1 MTREWKVYSSD
12 GKTVKAT
19 TKRVEYNGEYMGS
32 CSLTITFES
41 HAPINFEIGDYID
54 YRLERFYLNVLPS
67 SKKQCSRN
75 GSKNAFAYENVQF
88 MSVSD
93 ELVRCDFLDV
103 VKKDNNIHWTAL
115 PTFSFYC
122 EGVKNLAERI
132 QANLDRVYGEN
143 VWTIQID
150 KTYED
155 SRKDIQI
162 SISNQSVWD
171 ALLLVNTTFK
181 TNFIIRGRTVTIGT
195 TSNNIDHVFSCGIGR
210 GLLSITRA
218 SDTNQKVITRLRAFG
233 NTTNVPTNYYK
244 YLCMKIMRE
253 YVVPTDLEMTLTV
266 FDRTKWYVTTLT
278 LHDKWAQD
286 GLSYSC
292 KTETPPRDSYEDFD
306 KFIKYMHPTLEI
318 TYDGNKVV
326 YATVGKWEYEGK
338 TTYRYIVVDEA
349 FWHYMS
355 NRRPEG
361 KVTLSFGGTSAL
373 NYNYIVNT
381 HKGAMTS
388 ANYPNNMAI
397 TRLMLPGF
405 PIGDKETDKDGE
417 IKTDCGYVDKAYEG
431 YKLIVTSNDVYIESP
446 QKKIAGL
453 REGSVYIDGTDNE
466 VTDYNVYPSIED
478 MTVEDLNKA
487 GIYPVLDDGDNGKL
501 NQVAKSSKIEDNGD
515 SDYNT
520 GQASETFVW
529 IKDLG
534 FNIWDY
540 RTGSET
546 PNIYLKSGRCV
557 GRTFDIKNCIRD
569 GNKYKL
575 TIIRKSDNDEVNIL
589 YPNSQ
594 SPIAGGDEF
603 VILNIKMP
611 DVYYKAASQRL
622 LKYAL
627 LYLKENDKTKFSYT
641 PVVDNLWIARQHDAN
656 VSLGAK
662 SIYTNIK
669 EGDRMEIDEAS
680 DLGIASSIFI
690 SNLKI
695 TESEDSL
702 IPLVE
707 ISLQDDKKA
716 VSVNRSVGQLPT
728 MMDASTGEGTSSTIL
743 LNQISRYGYL
753 NFLSKVGDDEAS
765 GKITFNKG
773 IDAFSTNVGA
783 ADGITE
789 YEELT

>member
-32 CSLTITFES
+32 CSLTVTFES

-318 TYDGNKVV
+318 TYDGKKVV

-355 NRRPEG
+355 ERRPEG

-381 HKGAMTS
+381 HKGDMTS

-405 PIGDKETDKDGE
+405 PNGAGE
-417 IKTDCGYVDKAYEG
+417 TDCGYVDKAYEG

-501 NQVAKSSKIEDNGD
+501 NQVANASKIEDNGD

-546 PNIYLKSGRCV
+546 PNIYLKSGKCV

-575 TIIRKSDNDEVNIL
+575 TIIRKSDNDLNIL

>member
-103 VKKDNNIHWTAL
+103 VRKDNYIHWTAL

-122 EGVKNLAERI
+122 EGVKDLAERI
-132 QANLDRVYGEN
+132 QANLDRVYGEKA
-143 VWTIQID
+143 WTIQID

-181 TNFIIRGRTVTIGT
+181 TNFIIRDRTVTIGT

-210 GLLSITRA
+210 GLLSITRT

-292 KTETPPRDSYEDFD
+292 KAETPPRNSYEDFD

-318 TYDGNKVV
+318 TYDGDKVV

-575 TIIRKSDNDEVNIL
+575 TIIRKSDNDLNIL

-702 IPLVE
+702 IPLIE

>member
-181 TNFIIRGRTVTIGT
+181 TNFIIRSRTVTIGT

-233 NTTNVPTNYYK
+233 NITNVPTNYYK

-292 KTETPPRDSYEDFD
+292 KAETPPRDSYEDFD

-546 PNIYLKSGRCV
+546 PNIYLKSGKCV

-575 TIIRKSDNDEVNIL
+575 TIIRKSDNDLNIL

>member
-546 PNIYLKSGRCV
+546 PNIYLKSGKCV

-575 TIIRKSDNDEVNIL
+575 TIIRKSDNDLNIL

-641 PVVDNLWIARQHDAN
+641 PVVDNLWIARQHDAT
-656 VSLGAK
+656 LGAK

>member
-32 CSLTITFES
+32 CSLTVTFES

-103 VKKDNNIHWTAL
+103 VKKDNYIHWTAL

-122 EGVKNLAERI
+122 EGVKNLSERI

-181 TNFIIRGRTVTIGT
+181 TNFIIRDRTVTIGT

-292 KTETPPRDSYEDFD
+292 KAETPPRDSYEDFD

-381 HKGAMTS
+381 HKGDMTS

-546 PNIYLKSGRCV
+546 PNIYLKSGKCV

-575 TIIRKSDNDEVNIL
+575 TIIRKSDNDLNIL

>member
-529 IKDLG
+529 INDLG

-546 PNIYLKSGRCV
+546 PNIYLKSGKCV

-575 TIIRKSDNDEVNIL
+575 TIIRKSDNDLNIL

-611 DVYYKAASQRL
+611 DVYYKAASKRL

-641 PVVDNLWIARQHDAN
+641 PVVDNLWIARQHDAT
-656 VSLGAK
+656 LGAK

>member
-210 GLLSITRA
+210 GLLSITRT

-318 TYDGNKVV
+318 IYDGNKVV

-546 PNIYLKSGRCV
+546 PNIYLKSGKCV
-557 GRTFDIKNCIRD
+557 GRTFDLKNCIRD

-575 TIIRKSDNDEVNIL
+575 TIIRKSDNDLNIL

-627 LYLKENDKTKFSYT
+627 LYLKENDKTKLSYT
-641 PVVDNLWIARQHDAN
+641 PVVDNLWIARQHDAT
-656 VSLGAK
+656 LDAK

-728 MMDASTGEGTSSTIL
+728 MIDASTGEGTSSTIL

-753 NFLSKVGDDEAS
+753 NFLSKVGNDEAS
-765 GKITFNKG
+765 GRITFNKG

>member
-253 YVVPTDLEMTLTV
+253 YVVPTDVELLFFEYNNV
-266 FDRTKWYVTTLT
+266 IKIT

-292 KTETPPRDSYEDFD
+292 NVKKAPRNEDMMVFD
-306 KFIKYMHPTLEI
+306 RYANPTLSI

-326 YATVGKWEYEGK
+326 YATVFASENDGKK
-338 TTYRYIVVDEA
+338 TYSYAVRDKSFYD
-349 FWHYMS
+349 YMLKYKS
-355 NRRPEG
+355 GGR
-361 KVTLSFGGTSAL
+361 VTLSFGGTSTL
-373 NYNYIVNT
+373 NYNYIVKN
-381 HKGAMTS
+381 HKGEITS

-405 PIGDKETDKDGE
+405 PNGAGE
-417 IKTDCGYVDKAYEG
+417 TDCGYVDKAYEG

-501 NQVAKSSKIEDNGD
+501 NQVANASKIEDNGD

-546 PNIYLKSGRCV
+546 PNIYL
-557 GRTFDIKNCIRD
+557 
-569 GNKYKL
+569 
-575 TIIRKSDNDEVNIL
+575 
-589 YPNSQ
+589 
-594 SPIAGGDEF
+594 
-603 VILNIKMP
+603 
-611 DVYYKAASQRL
+611 
-622 LKYAL
+622 
-627 LYLKENDKTKFSYT
+627 
-641 PVVDNLWIARQHDAN
+641 
-656 VSLGAK
+656 
-662 SIYTNIK
+662 
-669 EGDRMEIDEAS
+669 
-680 DLGIASSIFI
+680 
-690 SNLKI
+690 
-695 TESEDSL
+695 
-702 IPLVE
+702 
-707 ISLQDDKKA
+707 
-716 VSVNRSVGQLPT
+716 
-728 MMDASTGEGTSSTIL
+728 
-743 LNQISRYGYL
+743 
-753 NFLSKVGDDEAS
+753 
-765 GKITFNKG
+765 
-773 IDAFSTNVGA
+773 
-783 ADGITE
+783 
-789 YEELT
+789 

>member
-32 CSLTITFES
+32 CSLTVTFES

-103 VKKDNNIHWTAL
+103 VKKDNYIHWTAL

-210 GLLSITRA
+210 GLLSITRT

-397 TRLMLPGF
+397 TRLMLPSF

-501 NQVAKSSKIEDNGD
+501 NQVANASKIEDNGD

-546 PNIYLKSGRCV
+546 PNIYLKSGKCV

-575 TIIRKSDNDEVNIL
+575 TIIRKSDNDLNIL

>member
-32 CSLTITFES
+32 CSLTVTFES

-210 GLLSITRA
+210 GLLSITRT

-575 TIIRKSDNDEVNIL
+575 TIIRKSDNDFNVL

-594 SPIAGGDEF
+594 SPIAAGDEF

-627 LYLKENDKTKFSYT
+627 LYLNENDKTKFSYT
-641 PVVDNLWIARQHDAN
+641 PVVDNLWIARQHDAT
-656 VSLGAK
+656 LDAK

-680 DLGIASSIFI
+680 DLGIASSVFI

-728 MMDASTGEGTSSTIL
+728 MIDASTGEGTSSTIL

-753 NFLSKVGDDEAS
+753 NFLSKVGNDEAS

-773 IDAFSTNVGA
+773 IDAFSTNACA

>member
-32 CSLTITFES
+32 CSLTVTFES

-210 GLLSITRA
+210 GLLSITRT

-292 KTETPPRDSYEDFD
+292 KAETPPRNSYEDFD

-417 IKTDCGYVDKAYEG
+417 TKTDCGYVDKAYEG

-515 SDYNT
+515 SGYNT

-546 PNIYLKSGRCV
+546 PNIYLKSGKCV

-575 TIIRKSDNDEVNIL
+575 TIIRKSDNDLNIL

>member
-210 GLLSITRA
+210 GLLSITRT

-446 QKKIAGL
+446 QKNIAGL

-546 PNIYLKSGRCV
+546 PNIYLKSGKCV
-557 GRTFDIKNCIRD
+557 GRTFDLKNCIRD

-575 TIIRKSDNDEVNIL
+575 TIIRKSDNDLNIL

-641 PVVDNLWIARQHDAN
+641 PVVDNLWIARQHDAT
-656 VSLGAK
+656 LDAK

-728 MMDASTGEGTSSTIL
+728 MIDASTGEGTSSTIL

-753 NFLSKVGDDEAS
+753 NFLSKVGNDEAS
-765 GKITFNKG
+765 GRITFNKG

>member
-1 MTREWKVYSSD
+1 M
-12 GKTVKAT
+12 
-19 TKRVEYNGEYMGS
+19 
-32 CSLTITFES
+32 
-41 HAPINFEIGDYID
+41 
-54 YRLERFYLNVLPS
+54 
-67 SKKQCSRN
+67 
-75 GSKNAFAYENVQF
+75 
-88 MSVSD
+88 
-93 ELVRCDFLDV
+93 
-103 VKKDNNIHWTAL
+103 
-115 PTFSFYC
+115 
-122 EGVKNLAERI
+122 
-132 QANLDRVYGEN
+132 
-143 VWTIQID
+143 
-150 KTYED
+150 
-155 SRKDIQI
+155 
-162 SISNQSVWD
+162 
-171 ALLLVNTTFK
+171 
-181 TNFIIRGRTVTIGT
+181 
-195 TSNNIDHVFSCGIGR
+195 
-210 GLLSITRA
+210 
-218 SDTNQKVITRLRAFG
+218 
-233 NTTNVPTNYYK
+233 
-244 YLCMKIMRE
+244 
-253 YVVPTDLEMTLTV
+253 
-266 FDRTKWYVTTLT
+266 
-278 LHDKWAQD
+278 
-286 GLSYSC
+286 
-292 KTETPPRDSYEDFD
+292 
-306 KFIKYMHPTLEI
+306 
-318 TYDGNKVV
+318 
-326 YATVGKWEYEGK
+326 
-338 TTYRYIVVDEA
+338 
-349 FWHYMS
+349 
-355 NRRPEG
+355 
-361 KVTLSFGGTSAL
+361 SFGGTSTL
-373 NYNYIVNT
+373 NYNYIVKN
-381 HKGAMTS
+381 HKGEITS

-405 PIGDKETDKDGE
+405 PNGVGE
-417 IKTDCGYVDKAYEG
+417 TDCGYVDKAYEG

-501 NQVAKSSKIEDNGD
+501 NQVANASKIEDNGD

-520 GQASETFVW
+520 GQASEAFVW

-546 PNIYLKSGRCV
+546 PNIYLKSGKCV

-575 TIIRKSDNDEVNIL
+575 TIIRKSDNDLNIL

>member
-122 EGVKNLAERI
+122 DGVKNLAERI

-210 GLLSITRA
+210 GLLSITRT

-244 YLCMKIMRE
+244 YLYMKTMRE

-381 HKGAMTS
+381 HKGDMTS

-446 QKKIAGL
+446 QKNIAGL

-546 PNIYLKSGRCV
+546 PNIYLKSGKCV
-557 GRTFDIKNCIRD
+557 GRTFDLKNCIRD

-575 TIIRKSDNDEVNIL
+575 TIIRKSDNDLNIL

-641 PVVDNLWIARQHDAN
+641 PVVDNLWIARQHDAT
-656 VSLGAK
+656 LDAK

-728 MMDASTGEGTSSTIL
+728 MIDASTGEGTSSTIL

-753 NFLSKVGDDEAS
+753 NFLSKVGNDEAS
-765 GKITFNKG
+765 GRITFNKG

>member
-115 PTFSFYC
+115 PTFSFCC
-122 EGVKNLAERI
+122 EGVKNLAERM

-292 KTETPPRDSYEDFD
+292 KAETPPRDSYEDFD

-575 TIIRKSDNDEVNIL
+575 TIIRKSDNDLNIL

-728 MMDASTGEGTSSTIL
+728 MMDASTGEGNSSTIL

>member
-1 MTREWKVYSSD
+1 
-12 GKTVKAT
+12 
-19 TKRVEYNGEYMGS
+19 
-32 CSLTITFES
+32 
-41 HAPINFEIGDYID
+41 
-54 YRLERFYLNVLPS
+54 
-67 SKKQCSRN
+67 
-75 GSKNAFAYENVQF
+75 
-88 MSVSD
+88 
-93 ELVRCDFLDV
+93 
-103 VKKDNNIHWTAL
+103 
-115 PTFSFYC
+115 
-122 EGVKNLAERI
+122 
-132 QANLDRVYGEN
+132 
-143 VWTIQID
+143 
-150 KTYED
+150 
-155 SRKDIQI
+155 
-162 SISNQSVWD
+162 
-171 ALLLVNTTFK
+171 
-181 TNFIIRGRTVTIGT
+181 
-195 TSNNIDHVFSCGIGR
+195 
-210 GLLSITRA
+210 
-218 SDTNQKVITRLRAFG
+218 
-233 NTTNVPTNYYK
+233 
-244 YLCMKIMRE
+244 
-253 YVVPTDLEMTLTV
+253 
-266 FDRTKWYVTTLT
+266 
-278 LHDKWAQD
+278 
-286 GLSYSC
+286 
-292 KTETPPRDSYEDFD
+292 
-306 KFIKYMHPTLEI
+306 
-318 TYDGNKVV
+318 
-326 YATVGKWEYEGK
+326 
-338 TTYRYIVVDEA
+338 
-349 FWHYMS
+349 
-355 NRRPEG
+355 
-361 KVTLSFGGTSAL
+361 
-373 NYNYIVNT
+373 
-381 HKGAMTS
+381 
-388 ANYPNNMAI
+388 MAI

-405 PIGDKETDKDGE
+405 PNGAGE
-417 IKTDCGYVDKAYEG
+417 TDCGYVDKAYEG

-501 NQVAKSSKIEDNGD
+501 NQVANASKIEDNGD

-520 GQASETFVW
+520 GQASEAFVW

-546 PNIYLKSGRCV
+546 PNIYLKSGKCV
-557 GRTFDIKNCIRD
+557 GRTFDLKNCIRD

-575 TIIRKSDNDEVNIL
+575 TIIRKSDNDLNIL

-641 PVVDNLWIARQHDAN
+641 PVVDNLWIARQHDAT
-656 VSLGAK
+656 LDAK

-753 NFLSKVGDDEAS
+753 NFLSKVGNDEAS

>member
-487 GIYPVLDDGDNGKL
+487 GIYPVLDEGDNGKL

-520 GQASETFVW
+520 GQASETLVW

-575 TIIRKSDNDEVNIL
+575 TIIRKSDNDKVNIL

-611 DVYYKAASQRL
+611 DVYYKAASRRL

>member
-32 CSLTITFES
+32 CSLTVTFES

-103 VKKDNNIHWTAL
+103 VKNDNNIHWTAL

-181 TNFIIRGRTVTIGT
+181 TNFIIRDRTVTIGT

-292 KTETPPRDSYEDFD
+292 KAETPPRDSYEEFN

-318 TYDGNKVV
+318 TYDGDKVV

-361 KVTLSFGGTSAL
+361 KVTLSFGGASAL
-373 NYNYIVNT
+373 NYNYIVKN
-381 HKGAMTS
+381 HKGEMTS

-405 PIGDKETDKDGE
+405 PNGAGE
-417 IKTDCGYVDKAYEG
+417 TDCGYVDKAYEG

-446 QKKIAGL
+446 QKNIAGL

-501 NQVAKSSKIEDNGD
+501 NQVANASKIEDNGD

-546 PNIYLKSGRCV
+546 PNIYLKSGKCV

-575 TIIRKSDNDEVNIL
+575 TIIRKSDNDLNIL

-627 LYLKENDKTKFSYT
+627 LYLKENDKTKFLYT

-716 VSVNRSVGQLPT
+716 VSVNRSIGQLPT

-743 LNQISRYGYL
+743 WNQISRYGYL

-773 IDAFSTNVGA
+773 IDAFSTNIGA

>member
-32 CSLTITFES
+32 CSLTVTFES

-103 VKKDNNIHWTAL
+103 VKKDNYIHWTAL

-155 SRKDIQI
+155 SRKDINI

-181 TNFIIRGRTVTIGT
+181 TNFIVRGRTVTIGT

-210 GLLSITRA
+210 GLLSITRT

-292 KTETPPRDSYEDFD
+292 KAETPPRDSYEDFD

-318 TYDGNKVV
+318 TYDGDKVV

-373 NYNYIVNT
+373 NYNYIVTN
-381 HKGAMTS
+381 HKGVMTS

-405 PIGDKETDKDGE
+405 PNGAGE
-417 IKTDCGYVDKAYEG
+417 TDCGYVDKAYEG

-446 QKKIAGL
+446 QKITAGL

-478 MTVEDLNKA
+478 MTVGDLNKA

-546 PNIYLKSGRCV
+546 PNIYLKSGKCV

-575 TIIRKSDNDEVNIL
+575 TIIRKSDNDLNIL

-743 LNQISRYGYL
+743 LNQISRHGYL

>member
-32 CSLTITFES
+32 CSLTVTFES

-210 GLLSITRA
+210 GLLSITRT

-292 KTETPPRDSYEDFD
+292 KAETPPRNSYEDFD

-318 TYDGNKVV
+318 TYDGDKVV

-529 IKDLG
+529 IKDVG

-546 PNIYLKSGRCV
+546 PNIYLKSGKCV

-575 TIIRKSDNDEVNIL
+575 TIIRKSDNDLNIL

>member
-32 CSLTITFES
+32 CSLTVTFES

-155 SRKDIQI
+155 SRKDIEI

-181 TNFIIRGRTVTIGT
+181 TNFIIRDRTVTIGT

-292 KTETPPRDSYEDFD
+292 KTETPPRGSYEDFD

-529 IKDLG
+529 IKDVG

-546 PNIYLKSGRCV
+546 PNIYLKSGKCV

-575 TIIRKSDNDEVNIL
+575 TIIRKSDNDLNIL

>member
-150 KTYED
+150 KTYEV

-753 NFLSKVGDDEAS
+753 NFLSKVGDDESS

>member
-103 VKKDNNIHWTAL
+103 VKKDNYIHWTAL

-122 EGVKNLAERI
+122 EGVKNLSERI

-253 YVVPTDLEMTLTV
+253 YVVQTDLEMTLTV

-478 MTVEDLNKA
+478 MKVEDLNKA

-501 NQVAKSSKIEDNGD
+501 NQVANASKIEDNGD

-520 GQASETFVW
+520 GQASEAFVW
-529 IKDLG
+529 IKDVG

-546 PNIYLKSGRCV
+546 PNIYLKSGKCV

-575 TIIRKSDNDEVNIL
+575 TIIRKSNNDLNTL

-641 PVVDNLWIARQHDAN
+641 PVVDNLWIARQHDAT
-656 VSLGAK
+656 LDAK

-753 NFLSKVGDDEAS
+753 NFLSKVGNDEAS